1 MYGQHLWALNELR
14 HQGVKDSSQAM
25 KELDSLVVHKLVGGK
40 EKYKGKKCL
49 KDSGP
54 KGDRKKDGKKDKLQ
68 PDRQSS
74 KSDKK

>member
-1 MYGQHLWALNELR
+1 M
-14 HQGVKDSSQAM
+14 KDSSQAM
-25 KELDSLVVHKLVGGK
+25 NEAVNLVVHKLVGGK

-54 KGDRKKDGKKDKLQ
+54 KGERKKDGKKAKLQ